1 VMKTS
6 TGVRPRCVRL
16 EKSRLGRGKP
26 YRAKITVDGKS
37 SDLGRF
43 ATREEA
49 EAACRAV
56 RRVFPAK
63 VKSAPP
69 VSETIQEAIRSEL
82 AMEKSR
88 RQVARL
94 FKVSHETLRQIALKA
109 LGNTVLGKDPRE
121 PVGDAGSFI
130 SSAAKSISLDQ
141 SEVVP
146 WSRLFPFGYAP
157 VRLDCPGGPRLPRG
171 ARPSLAA

>member
-1 VMKTS
+1 MMKS
-6 TGVRPRCVRL
+6 SGGVRCRCVRL
-16 EKSRLGRGKP
+16 EKARIGQGKP
-26 YRAKITVDGKS
+26 YRAKITVDGES
-37 SDLGRF
+37 RDLGRF

-82 AMEKSR
+82 AMEKSQ

-94 FKVSHETLRQIALKA
+94 FKVSRESVRQIALKGPGSA
-109 LGNTVLGKDPRE
+109 ARGRDPRE
-121 PVGDAGSFI
+121 PVGDY
-130 SSAAKSISLDQ
+130 
-141 SEVVP
+141 
-146 WSRLFPFGYAP
+146 W
-157 VRLDCPGGPRLPRG
+157 
-171 ARPSLAA
+171 

>member
-1 VMKTS
+1 MMKS
-6 TGVRPRCVRL
+6 SRGVQRRCVRL

-26 YRAKITVDGKS
+26 YRAKITVDGES
-37 SDLGRF
+37 RDLGRF

-82 AMEKSR
+82 AMGKSQ

-109 LGNTVLGKDPRE
+109 LGNAVLGKDPRE
-121 PVGDAGSFI
+121 PVGDC
-130 SSAAKSISLDQ
+130 
-141 SEVVP
+141 
-146 WSRLFPFGYAP
+146 W
-157 VRLDCPGGPRLPRG
+157 
-171 ARPSLAA
+171 